1 MVSMFLQTITT
12 VLHVGLI
19 ESTTVVHNTAQN
31 SSDNSPPYPPDNHRS
46 SDDVYWRGAGKTA
59 DDEVH
64 NSLANQDAKSTNL
77 HR

>member
-1 MVSMFLQTITT
+1 MFLQTITT

-19 ESTTVVHNTAQN
+19 ELTPVVHNTAQN
-31 SSDNSPPYPPDNHRS
+31 SSDNSSSYPPDNHRS
-46 SDDVYWRGAGKTA
+46 SDDAYWRGAGKTG